1 MAIIKNGILGG
12 FRGKAGTVVGYHL
25 NGQDIMRGLANE
37 RSKPFT
43 EKELA
48 NQQAFGDLQLWLK
61 PLKVFLRVGFQD
73 YAPTFQGFVAAK
85 SYNSKNALVRDDAG
99 AHIDPALALVSFG
112 DQEPALTASAVSE
125 TENSI
130 TFNWEGGKCESD
142 DRAMFLV
149 YDIAGGK
156 ADYDTGAV
164 KRRMKAGVFKLNEDF
179 SGKAVHVYLA
189 FVAED
194 RKRRSNSQYLG
205 IVNVL

>member
-12 FRGKAGTVVGYHL
+12 FKGKVGTVIGYHL
-25 NGQDIMRGLANE
+25 KGQEIMRGEANE
-37 RSKPFT
+37 RTKPFT

-48 NQQAFGDLQLWLK
+48 NQQRFGDLQYWLK
-61 PLKVFLRVGFQD
+61 PLTVFLRVGFQD
-73 YAPTFQGFVAAK
+73 YAPTFEGFVAAK
-85 SYNSKNALVRDDAG
+85 SYNSKHALVKDDAG
-99 AHIDPALALVSFG
+99 THIDPALALVSFG
-112 DQEPALTASAVSE
+112 DQEQATTASAVSE
-125 TENSI
+125 AENSI
-130 TFNWEGGKCESD
+130 TFNWEGGKCEGD

-149 YDIAGGK
+149 YDIEGAT
-156 ADYDTGAV
+156 ADFDTAAV
-164 KRRMKAGVFKLNEDF
+164 KRRMRTGVFKLSEDF